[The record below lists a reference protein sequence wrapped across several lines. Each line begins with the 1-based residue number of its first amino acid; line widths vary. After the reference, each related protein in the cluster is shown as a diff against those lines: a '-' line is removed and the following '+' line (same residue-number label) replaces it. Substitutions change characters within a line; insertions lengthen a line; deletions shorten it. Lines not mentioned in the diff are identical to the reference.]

1 MKRVVFK
8 FKDGDGMNLPGD
20 YIEMRDDFIYVFN
33 GEYVVAI
40 VRADIV
46 NIVCI
51 SERKD
56 PLCLEHSK

>member
-51 SERKD
+51 SERTTK
-56 PLCLEHSK
+56 CSENSK

>member
-20 YIEMRDDFIYVFN
+20 YIEMRDDFIFVFN

-51 SERKD
+51 SEKK
-56 PLCLEHSK
+56 ENGYA

>member
-20 YIEMRDDFIYVFN
+20 YIEHRDEFIYVFN

-51 SERKD
+51 SEKK
-56 PLCLEHSK
+56 ENGYA